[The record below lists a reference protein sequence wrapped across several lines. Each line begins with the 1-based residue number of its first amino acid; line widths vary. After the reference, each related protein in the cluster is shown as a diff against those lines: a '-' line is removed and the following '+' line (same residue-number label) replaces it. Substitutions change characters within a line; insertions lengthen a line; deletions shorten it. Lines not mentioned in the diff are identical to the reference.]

1 MLYYKF
7 TTVFADERIFQIG
20 EHLAQLNQKGPL
32 SCAPIILCFSPAR
45 CWTRHI
51 CRTITVWGTE
61 TDTNCYYVNRQ
72 IHLTF
77 SATDIKLLYT
87 TFALPTNRLMPSA
100 SDRLLIMYSIFCNML
115 IFVLPS
121 VVWRCWLGG
130 RKGIRPVKNG
140 SGGVLAWLS
149 VWSKVQTCI
158 WPSWCHCHSLSLAS
172 VKSRLVWPFWYR
184 LTWVVPKK
192 GR

>member
-115 IFVLPS
+115 IFVAE
-121 VVWRCWLGG
+121 VVYSGSCNVEYGRCE
-130 RKGIRPVKNG
+130 
-140 SGGVLAWLS
+140 
-149 VWSKVQTCI
+149 Q
-158 WPSWCHCHSLSLAS
+158 AS
-172 VKSRLVWPFWYR
+172 VMEYNTAYFK
-184 LTWVVPKK
+184 
-192 GR
+192 